1 MNQMN
6 LSTNEILAQATPC
19 PVAKPQVYFLI
30 DGDEIVYVGSST
42 NFYNRL
48 AAHYYGGKVF
58 THFSVIDCTLEQL
71 EIVEYNYIRAL
82 KPKYNI
88 QTEPNGDWKPIDKVK
103 KPSGVYRKQ
112 FVKFIESLDLP
123 KNELGFIQQSLVREK
138 WIEHNGSWCITSNYP
153 LVTKDSDFYDEFI
166 KKGKINDK
174 HRLNPYRDSYGVIG
188 Q

>member
-82 KPKYNI
+82 KPKYNV
-88 QTEPNGDWKPIDKVK
+88 QTEPGGDWKPIDKVK
-103 KPSGVYRKQ
+103 KPSGTYKKH
-112 FVKFIESLDLP
+112 FMKFIESLELP

-138 WIEHNGSWCITSNYP
+138 WIEHNGSWCITSSYP
-153 LVTKDSDFYDEFI
+153 LVTKESEFYEQFI
-166 KKGKINDK
+166 KTGKIDDK
-174 HRLNPYRDSYGVIG
+174 HRVKPYRDSYGEI
-188 Q
+188 